1 MITFED
7 INLFHRKNVERELI
21 PYKYQLLNNN
31 INSEINSKSLV
42 TTLGNLPKNQ
52 EDQFIYSNYSSK
64 YNGISKQFDEFNL
77 NRKKD
82 FKLNN
87 IINIDKN
94 KLNYLYY

>member
-1 MITFED
+1 MITYED

-52 EDQFIYSNYSSK
+52 EDQFIYSNYLDK
-64 YNGISKQFDEFNL
+64 YSEISKQFETPIL
-77 NRKKD
+77 KRQ
-82 FKLNN
+82 
-87 IINIDKN
+87 
-94 KLNYLYY
+94 